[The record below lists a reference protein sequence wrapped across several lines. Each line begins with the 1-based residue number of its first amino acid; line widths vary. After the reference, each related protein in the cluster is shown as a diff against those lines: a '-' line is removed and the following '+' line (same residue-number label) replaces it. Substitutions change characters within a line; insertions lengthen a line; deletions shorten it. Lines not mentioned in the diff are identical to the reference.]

1 MATGQERIELD
12 SSDKQVAE
20 GQDTAGTTSPASG
33 CPHIPSPPVDAT
45 DTEDS
50 TPRQP
55 VANFW
60 GMVWKLLIALASGVL
75 GIFALSLISHQMNVV
90 KVFRSL
96 NPRYILAAFV
106 LIFLEIGSEALR
118 LQSIVSAVGLH
129 ISLRTA
135 MRNILVGE
143 FFARVTPFE
152 AGGGEP
158 AQMYMLFRDDSITVA
173 DSTMV
178 FAIKAILSGLSQIVV
193 LVLVPIWLIFGGH
206 DLGVTNQ
213 FRLILYI
220 GVSAYVITFAAL
232 IFGLVRLEQI
242 EGAVRRLAQRPV
254 EELNKRGRFWQR
266 LACRVQKFVSDALR
280 ARETAIKANRPLL
293 SRALFFSFISWGLVV
308 LTPILLLYGL
318 GITSS
323 IMQIVVA
330 TLIYYI
336 AVSYFPTPGASVGAE
351 LGAAAL
357 FAVFVPNGILGAFVL
372 IWRFFDHY
380 VKMGAGGITAVAE
393 FVLRPA
399 RRRRERRQAEKE
411 TSAKEGAD
419 KP

>member
-1 MATGQERIELD
+1 MATGKERIDLD
-12 SSDKQVAE
+12 PADNQVME
-20 GQDTAGTTSPASG
+20 GRDAADPTSPASE
-33 CPHIPSPPVDAT
+33 SPRVSSQSADAAGT
-45 DTEDS
+45 ADS
-50 TPRQP
+50 TPKEP
-55 VANFW
+55 VANVW
-60 GMVWKLLIALASGVL
+60 GMVWKLLLALGSGVL

-90 KVFRSL
+90 KVIRSL

-106 LIFLEIGSEALR
+106 LIFLEIVSEALR

-158 AQMYMLFRDDSITVA
+158 AQMYMLYRDDSITVA

-206 DLGVTNQ
+206 DLGITSQ

-220 GVSAYVITFAAL
+220 GVSAYVVTFAAL
-232 IFGLVRLEQI
+232 IFGLVRLDQI
-242 EGAVRRLAQRPV
+242 DGAVRRLAERPV
-254 EELNKRGRFWQR
+254 DELNKRGRFWQR
-266 LACRVQKFVSDALR
+266 LARRVQKFVSDALR

-380 VKMGAGGITAVAE
+380 VKMGAGGITALAE

-399 RRRRERRQAEKE
+399 RRRRERRQTEKDAAAHE
-411 TSAKEGAD
+411 RTG

>member
-1 MATGQERIELD
+1 MATGEERKESD
-12 SSDKQVAE
+12 FVNKGTPDDQHKAGVSGSETDPVPVASGAVKADAPSDK
-20 GQDTAGTTSPASG
+20 SPVTNVWS
-33 CPHIPSPPVDAT
+33 I
-45 DTEDS
+45 
-50 TPRQP
+50 
-55 VANFW
+55 
-60 GMVWKLLIALASGVL
+60 VWKLLIALVSGIL

-90 KVFRSL
+90 KVIKSL
-96 NPRYILAAFV
+96 NPRYILAAFI
-106 LIFLEIGSEALR
+106 LIFLEIGTEALR

-129 ISLRTA
+129 ISLKTA

-158 AQMYMLFRDDSITVA
+158 AQMYMLYRDDSITVA

-178 FAIKAILSGLSQIVV
+178 FAIKAILSGLSQVVV
-193 LVLVPIWLIFGGH
+193 LVLVPVWLMFGGH
-206 DLGVTNQ
+206 DLGISSQ
-213 FRLILYI
+213 FRIILYI
-220 GVSAYVITFAAL
+220 GVTAYVLTFGML
-232 IFGLVRLEQI
+232 IYGLVRLDQI
-242 EGAVRRLAQRPV
+242 NSYVKRLVEHPA
-254 EELNKRGRFWQR
+254 EELNRCGRFWQR
-266 LACRVQKFVSDALR
+266 LARRVQKFVSDALR
-280 ARETAIKANRPLL
+280 ARETAIRANRPLL

-357 FAVFVPNGILGAFVL
+357 FAAFVPNGILGAFVL
-372 IWRFFDHY
+372 MWRFFDHY

-393 FVLRPA
+393 FILRPA
-399 RRRRERRQAEKE
+399 RRRRERRRTEKDATTHE
-411 TSAKEGAD
+411 RTG

>member
-1 MATGQERIELD
+1 MAAGEKHVVRDVTDQMPIEPNHGTGTGDPSVESRAVTAPGTAADPPQE
-12 SSDKQVAE
+12 K
-20 GQDTAGTTSPASG
+20 
-33 CPHIPSPPVDAT
+33 PPVT
-45 DTEDS
+45 
-50 TPRQP
+50 
-55 VANFW
+55 NIW
-60 GMVWKLLIALASGVL
+60 GMVWKLLIALVSGIL
-75 GIFALSLISHQMNVV
+75 GIFALSLISHQLNVV
-90 KVFRSL
+90 KVIRSL
-96 NPRYILAAFV
+96 NPRYILAAFI
-106 LIFLEIGSEALR
+106 LIFLEIVTGALR
-118 LQSIVSAVGLH
+118 LQAIVSAVGLR
-129 ISLRTA
+129 ISLKTA

-158 AQMYMLFRDDSITVA
+158 AQMYMLYRDDSITVA

-178 FAIKAILSGLSQIVV
+178 FAIKAILSGLSQVVV
-193 LVLVPIWLIFGGH
+193 LVLVPIWLMFGGH
-206 DLGVTNQ
+206 DLGITSQ
-213 FRLILYI
+213 FRIVLYI
-220 GVSAYVITFAAL
+220 GVGAYILTFASL
-232 IFGLVRLEQI
+232 IYGLVRLERI
-242 EGAVRRLAQRPV
+242 DAFIRRLV
-254 EELNKRGRFWQR
+254 EHPPTELNPRGRFWQR
-266 LACRVQKFVSDALR
+266 LARGIQKFVSDALR

-293 SRALFFSFISWGLVV
+293 SRALFYSFISWGLVV

-380 VKMGAGGITAVAE
+380 VKMGAGGITAVTE
-393 FVLRPA
+393 FILRPA
-399 RRRRERRQAEKE
+399 RRRRERREAEKDASTHE
-411 TSAKEGAD
+411 RTG